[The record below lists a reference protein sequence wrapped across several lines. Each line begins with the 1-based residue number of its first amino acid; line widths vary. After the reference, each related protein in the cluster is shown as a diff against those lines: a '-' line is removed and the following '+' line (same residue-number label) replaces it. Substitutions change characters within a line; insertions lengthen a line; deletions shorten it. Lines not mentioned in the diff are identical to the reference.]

1 LKIVLGLGNP
11 GTRYRATRHNLG
23 FRVVDRL
30 ADRAGASL
38 ELRRDLKSWT
48 AQTRIA
54 ERPVVLARP
63 RTYMNRSGR
72 AALALCRHHDVDPA
86 ELLVIYDDADLA
98 LGRLRIRPGG
108 SAGGHNGLTSLI
120 QVLGTDA
127 IPRVRLG
134 VRGEG
139 RDEVELADYVL
150 DEFEA
155 HERPVADELVKLG
168 AEAVVAI
175 LGSDVPTAMNRFNS
189 IAIETGGETES

>member
-1 LKIVLGLGNP
+1 M
-11 GTRYRATRHNLG
+11 
-23 FRVVDRL
+23 
-30 ADRAGASL
+30 

-48 AQTRIA
+48 AEARIA

-72 AALALCRHHDVDPA
+72 AALALCRHYDVEPA
-86 ELLVIYDDADLA
+86 ELLVVYDDADLA

-108 SAGGHNGLTSLI
+108 SAGGHNGLASLI
-120 QVLGTDA
+120 QVLGTDE

-150 DEFEA
+150 EEFEDE
-155 HERPVADELVKLG
+155 ERPIADELVRAG
-168 AEAVVAI
+168 AEAVAAI
-175 LGSDVPTAMNRFNS
+175 LDGGVTAAMNRYNS
-189 IAIETGGETES
+189 IVIEAGGETEP